1 MIVNEKLEDQAM
13 LIISNAG
20 AARSAAFEALSR
32 AKNRDFTK
40 AQAQM
45 DEAREYS
52 HRAHAAHSELLRMD
66 ARGEVGQMDLLLSH
80 AQDHLMNA
88 ALAIDLISEMI
99 ALYLQL
105 DKAAPT
111 GK

>member
-1 MIVNEKLEDQAM
+1 
-13 LIISNAG
+13 
-20 AARSAAFEALSR
+20 
-32 AKNRDFTK
+32 
-40 AQAQM
+40 M